1 MSPWEKDYC
10 YLLLTEHPTC
20 LLPDCTANISSP
32 SVWTG
37 GKNLPVNLSS
47 SNASLFTWDQSLQ
60 QTGGDGDL
68 SWSVAAV
75 PESPGN
81 EASSFDRVTSSSSLA
96 HRGWMGSPQ
105 VGGAGTRPLSF
116 SSPAQRTDKTLS
128 RCKRRTR
135 DLQGAGSRQFTIM
148 QCDAREGVEAGYVCI
163 T

>member
-10 YLLLTEHPTC
+10 YLLLTEHLTC
-20 LLPDCTANISSP
+20 LLPDCTANITSP
-32 SVWTG
+32 VWTG

-47 SNASLFTWDQSLQ
+47 CLFTWDQSLQ
-60 QTGGDGDL
+60 QTGGDGGL

-81 EASSFDRVTSSSSLA
+81 EASSFDRVTNSSSLA

-105 VGGAGTRPLSF
+105 VEGAGNHPLSF
-116 SSPAQRTDKTLS
+116 SSPVQRTDKTLA

-135 DLQGAGSRQFTIM
+135 NLQGAGSRQFSIM
-148 QCDAREGVEAGYVCI
+148 QCAAKEGVEAGYVCI